1 MAYREAVKHY
11 MLFNRK
17 MDEDVHAS
25 TFHVIGVTE
34 KEYKNAVKRV
44 SREREWSWKLKAAKQ
59 GFLFDKSEELQVL
72 PLEKQYIT
80 AATDYYLSQK
90 KGLVGKI
97 AALPQ
102 TTDPVEMAV
111 NFTTLDWEDWDEFED
126 QFEVNKT

>member
-1 MAYREAVKHY
+1 M
-11 MLFNRK
+11 
-17 MDEDVHAS
+17 
-25 TFHVIGVTE
+25 
-34 KEYKNAVKRV
+34 
-44 SREREWSWKLKAAKQ
+44 
-59 GFLFDKSEELQVL
+59 
-72 PLEKQYIT
+72 EKQYIT